1 MTLYP
6 PFLVFPETLCELNHM
21 SAVIIVPNLDDTL
34 KNHIQNH
41 FDDYIL
47 LELKPNK
54 DKFYEEAKKAIDV
67 AKTVRNVFFIANGP
81 VAFNAVL
88 AAKLAF
94 DLNRPFFVA
103 EWIGNRFKIL
113 KVP

>member
-1 MTLYP
+1 
-6 PFLVFPETLCELNHM
+6 M
-21 SAVIIVPNLDDTL
+21 SAVIIVPNLDKQL
-34 KNHIQNH
+34 ASHIQDH

-67 AKTVRNVFFIANGP
+67 AKTVRNVFLVANGSA
-81 VAFNAVL
+81 AFNAVL